1 MKIRTKILLI
11 TLLLVM
17 VAGIATT
24 VVSQK
29 FARDMVEEEI
39 CNHLVT
45 ATSSR
50 ASHVETFL
58 NGEKEAIKQLSE
70 SIVIERFLLTGKDAP
85 DYSSKY
91 DDVVRRLKRTAEIRE
106 YVYGVFVLDK
116 NGTIVASSEEVDI
129 GKDKSNDPYF
139 IGGKEGVF
147 IKDAYTSRT
156 RKIDSIAFS
165 APVFDEGN
173 TVFLGVVV
181 IRVSMEELNKVVTE
195 KTGLGETGEIYLVN
209 KDGYMIT
216 PSRFADDT
224 FLKQKID
231 IENTKDISTR
241 IRIFGK
247 QEPKEREVL
256 SKNYLGADVIGI
268 CKRIPEM
275 NWTLVTEMTEKE
287 AFAPVARLTQKMVS
301 ILVFLFVVG
310 ILGSIAISRT
320 IIGPIVKLRRG
331 TEEIMKGNLDHK
343 VGTGA
348 NDEVGQLS
356 RAFDDMTANLKESRK
371 ELEDYS
377 RGLEGMVKK
386 RTAELDRKVAESEQ
400 QRLAIMNIAVDI
412 EDANKAKELEIAERK
427 AAQKELSE
435 ANKKLQDAV
444 NRSNQLAV
452 AAQTANTVKSEFLAN
467 MSHEIRTPMNG
478 VIGMTDLLLDTELTS
493 EQIEYAKTIK
503 KSGDSLLAI
512 INDILDFS
520 KIEAGK
526 FELETLDFDLRMTL
540 ENMTDVLAVRAHEKG
555 LEMTCLIEPEVPA
568 LLIGDPG
575 RLRQIIT
582 NLIGNAIKFTAQG
595 EVTLHVTLDN
605 EDNGMVVIR
614 FAVKDTGRGIPAGK
628 LDILFD
634 AFTQVDSSTT
644 RKFGGTGLGLTIS
657 KQLCKMMGG
666 QIGVESEESKGTTF
680 WFTACLNKQPPSREM
695 EITML
700 DDVSLKGLRILAVDD
715 NETNRRV
722 VAGMLS
728 SWKCRH
734 EEVED
739 AATALDR
746 LRAAAASEDPFRIAI
761 LDMLM
766 PKMDGETLGRMIKDD
781 PILRDTV
788 LVMMT
793 SVGARGDANR
803 FEKVG
808 FAVYLTKPVKRSQL
822 FNCLMTA
829 IDRKSSDQTSPD
841 RIITRHSV
849 AEESKQKIRILLA
862 EDNIINQK
870 VASKVLEKLGYR
882 ADVAVNGLEAL
893 KALETTSYD
902 MVLMDVQMPE
912 MDGLEATREI
922 RKREELTAQQKD
934 AGFSGEVPGLSF
946 QHSVRS
952 KHIPIIAMTAHAMK
966 GDKEICLKAGMDDY
980 LTKPIQPVKFGETIA
995 RWIPDDTA
1003 AEQARTEGKPS
1014 EEASVFDRTA
1024 LLNRVGGDEDICQEI
1039 IGIFL
1044 QDVPI
1049 QIEFLENTINKK
1061 DPALVDR
1068 QAHTL
1073 KGASGNVGA
1082 VSLQDAALQLEL
1094 AGKNGD
1100 LSRATEMLNTIKKEF
1115 EKLKKAV
1122 TT

>member
-91 DDVVRRLKRTAEIRE
+91 DDVIRRLKRTAEIRE

-231 IENTKDISTR
+231 IENTKDISTH

-478 VIGMTDLLLDTELTS
+478 VIGMTDLLL
-493 EQIEYAKTIK
+493 
-503 KSGDSLLAI
+503 
-512 INDILDFS
+512 
-520 KIEAGK
+520 
-526 FELETLDFDLRMTL
+526 
-540 ENMTDVLAVRAHEKG
+540 H
-555 LEMTCLIEPEVPA
+555 
-568 LLIGDPG
+568 
-575 RLRQIIT
+575 
-582 NLIGNAIKFTAQG
+582 
-595 EVTLHVTLDN
+595 
-605 EDNGMVVIR
+605 
-614 FAVKDTGRGIPAGK
+614 
-628 LDILFD
+628 
-634 AFTQVDSSTT
+634 
-644 RKFGGTGLGLTIS
+644 
-657 KQLCKMMGG
+657 
-666 QIGVESEESKGTTF
+666 
-680 WFTACLNKQPPSREM
+680 
-695 EITML
+695 
-700 DDVSLKGLRILAVDD
+700 
-715 NETNRRV
+715 
-722 VAGMLS
+722 
-728 SWKCRH
+728 
-734 EEVED
+734 
-739 AATALDR
+739 
-746 LRAAAASEDPFRIAI
+746 
-761 LDMLM
+761 
-766 PKMDGETLGRMIKDD
+766 
-781 PILRDTV
+781 
-788 LVMMT
+788 
-793 SVGARGDANR
+793 
-803 FEKVG
+803 
-808 FAVYLTKPVKRSQL
+808 
-822 FNCLMTA
+822 
-829 IDRKSSDQTSPD
+829 
-841 RIITRHSV
+841 
-849 AEESKQKIRILLA
+849 QKIR
-862 EDNIINQK
+862 
-870 VASKVLEKLGYR
+870 S
-882 ADVAVNGLEAL
+882 AL
-893 KALETTSYD
+893 
-902 MVLMDVQMPE
+902 P
-912 MDGLEATREI
+912 
-922 RKREELTAQQKD
+922 
-934 AGFSGEVPGLSF
+934 FS
-946 QHSVRS
+946 
-952 KHIPIIAMTAHAMK
+952 
-966 GDKEICLKAGMDDY
+966 ICLCQKW
-980 LTKPIQPVKFGETIA
+980 TERP
-995 RWIPDDTA
+995 W
-1003 AEQARTEGKPS
+1003 AE
-1014 EEASVFDRTA
+1014 
-1024 LLNRVGGDEDICQEI
+1024 
-1039 IGIFL
+1039 
-1044 QDVPI
+1044 
-1049 QIEFLENTINKK
+1049 
-1061 DPALVDR
+1061 
-1068 QAHTL
+1068 
-1073 KGASGNVGA
+1073 
-1082 VSLQDAALQLEL
+1082 
-1094 AGKNGD
+1094 
-1100 LSRATEMLNTIKKEF
+1100 
-1115 EKLKKAV
+1115 
-1122 TT
+1122 